1 MRTTV
6 PPLNVAR
13 AAEMRVA
20 PTWSEHLLWQALRG
34 KRLGVAFRRQ
44 VPIGRYIVD
53 FLAPSVRLIVEV
65 DGGYHAR
72 RATADARR
80 DEALRRAGYRVLRVQ
95 DELVRRNLPGA
106 VRLVRDAL
114 GALP

>member
-1 MRTTV
+1 VHRRQPV

-13 AAEMRVA
+13 ARYMRFE
-20 PTWSEHLLWQALRG
+20 PTASEAALWRALSG

-53 FLAPSVRLIVEV
+53 FLAPSARLVVEV

-80 DEALRRAGYRVLRVQ
+80 DAALRRAGV
-95 DELVRRNLPGA
+95 PGA
-106 VRLVRDAL
+106 PAR
-114 GALP
+114 G